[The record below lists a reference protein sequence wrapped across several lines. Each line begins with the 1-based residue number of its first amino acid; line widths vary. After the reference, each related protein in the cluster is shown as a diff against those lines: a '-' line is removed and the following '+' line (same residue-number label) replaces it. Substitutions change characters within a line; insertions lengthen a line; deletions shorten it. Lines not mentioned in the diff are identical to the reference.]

1 MSLQHPRD
9 TELAERK
16 QQLLIRSAVLR
27 VSLAH
32 QAQVLRGPL
41 AMADTVR
48 NGTQWLRRR
57 PQWPLAA
64 LALLA
69 LLALRRPRRAL
80 RWATRLWWGWHSY
93 QRFQQWLDKQ
103 PRQRP

>member
-69 LLALRRPRRAL
+69 LRRPRRAL
-80 RWATRLWWGWHSY
+80 RWATRLWSGWHSY

>member
-16 QQLLIRSAVLR
+16 QQLLIRSAELR

-32 QAQVLRGPL
+32 QAQVLQGPL

-48 NGTQWLRRR
+48 SGTQWLRRR

-64 LALLA
+64 LV

-93 QRFQQWLDKQ
+93 QRFQQWLSKQ
-103 PRQRP
+103 AQQRP